1 MTCVNRITLHIYRF
15 LPAVLQVNTWKAIF
29 SQFLGNL
36 YQNYMLTST
45 YIVAITKLL
54 QTQNDFTRPLSAGGC
69 TTTVTLGNSPFPGVR
84 EFFFFSRISIG
95 TLQPD

>member
-1 MTCVNRITLHIYRF
+1 MTCVNRITLRIYRF

-36 YQNYMLTST
+36 YQNYITST
-45 YIVAITKLL
+45 YIVGITKLL

-69 TTTVTLGNSPFPGVR
+69 TTTVTLVELVLERFSQIDQVHPVVELSP
-84 EFFFFSRISIG
+84 
-95 TLQPD
+95 

>member
-36 YQNYMLTST
+36 YQKYMLTST
-45 YIVAITKLL
+45 YIVVITKLL
-54 QTQNDFTRPLSAGGC
+54 KTQNYFTRPLSAGGC

-84 EFFFFSRISIG
+84 EFF
-95 TLQPD
+95 L